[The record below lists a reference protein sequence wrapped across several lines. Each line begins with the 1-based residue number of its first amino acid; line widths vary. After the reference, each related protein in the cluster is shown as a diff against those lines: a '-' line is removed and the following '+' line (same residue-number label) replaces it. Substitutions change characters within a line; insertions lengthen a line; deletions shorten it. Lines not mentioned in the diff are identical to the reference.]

1 MTLEVLV
8 CTIDNG
14 IDNIRNLLLTPT
26 EGVSYLIS
34 WQHSLP
40 NENYAIPQELIRNDV
55 KVVHIQGRGLSRN
68 RNNAISHATGDICL
82 IADDDCTYRPEYFN
96 AIIDTFQKHHELD
109 IATFKHSNK
118 HESKVYPATSF
129 NLKHK
134 AKGYFTSSIE
144 VAFRRTS
151 VQDKLWFNELFG
163 LGAPVLQSGE
173 ENIFILDALKAGMN
187 CRFFPIVIVKHNHP
201 TTASTRAGNPGVIMA
216 EGAYISRAYT
226 WTALPRLI
234 LKAIRLN
241 KKNSLGLFK
250 NLSLIFNGVLYIKHN
265 TKLR

>member
-14 IDNIRNLLLTPT
+14 IDNIKNLLLTPT

-34 WQHSLP
+34 WQHSHA
-40 NENYAIPQELIRNDV
+40 NESYTIPQELIRNDV
-55 KVVHIQGRGLSRN
+55 KIAHIQGRGLSRN
-68 RNNAISHATGDICL
+68 RNNAIRHATADICL
-82 IADDDCTYRPEYFN
+82 IADDDCTYRPEYFTSIIKIFKNDN
-96 AIIDTFQKHHELD
+96 ALDLASFKCQNKYEQKSYP
-109 IATFKHSNK
+109 KHSFALNN
-118 HESKVYPATSF
+118 YP
-129 NLKHK
+129 
-134 AKGYFTSSIE
+134 KGYFTSSVEI
-144 VAFRRTS
+144 AFRRTS
-151 VQDKLWFNELFG
+151 IQDRLWFNELFG

-187 CRFFPIVIVKHNHP
+187 CRFFPIVIVEHNHP

-241 KKNSLGLFK
+241 KKNSLGLFR
-250 NLSLIFNGVLYIKHN
+250 NLSHIFNGVLYLKRN
-265 TKLR
+265 T